1 MGWPQDNFRYIEEH
15 NTKYSDMILYDRF
28 DGLSYGVLNEIG
40 EDTCVTIRIQ
50 APHESVNTP
59 DPIEAVEA
67 IF

>member
-1 MGWPQDNFRYIEEH
+1 
-15 NTKYSDMILYDRF
+15 MILYDRF

-50 APHESVNTP
+50 APHESINTP
-59 DPIEAVEA
+59 GPIEAVEA